1 MVLFEFDAS
10 ALSVVERCAISDRF
24 DQTEDQS
31 VVVGSIIKVQTNHPE
46 RVTVPH
52 GCSLISRSGRVDTR
66 QM

>member
-1 MVLFEFDAS
+1 MVLLEFDAS
-10 ALSVVERCAISDRF
+10 SLPVVERLAICDKF
-24 DQTEDQS
+24 DQTEEQS

-52 GCSLISRSGRVDTR
+52 GCSLISRSGQVDTR